1 MASESAETGTGVPH
15 GHDMA
20 IRGRTVLKSRDAGA
34 ARRLKSR
41 TESTFRAAG
50 YEIGE
55 SRKPMAESL
64 TSRPTRTSRL
74 CTHSAWWL
82 LARHRD
88 SQTEVLT
95 LTHGG
100 AEMLPVFSFREEAE
114 MYLLSEK
121 SGEDW
126 QARGIGAGE
135 LVAVLSGPCPSVQS
149 VALDPLPSMADE
161 VAELVSLDRERFVSR
176 VVRGAA

>member
-1 MASESAETGTGVPH
+1 
-15 GHDMA
+15 
-20 IRGRTVLKSRDAGA
+20 
-34 ARRLKSR
+34 
-41 TESTFRAAG
+41 
-50 YEIGE
+50 
-55 SRKPMAESL
+55 MAESL

-82 LARHRD
+82 LTRYKD
-88 SQTEVLT
+88 SQTEALT
-95 LTHGG
+95 LTYGG

-149 VALDPLPSMADE
+149 VALDPLPSMLADE